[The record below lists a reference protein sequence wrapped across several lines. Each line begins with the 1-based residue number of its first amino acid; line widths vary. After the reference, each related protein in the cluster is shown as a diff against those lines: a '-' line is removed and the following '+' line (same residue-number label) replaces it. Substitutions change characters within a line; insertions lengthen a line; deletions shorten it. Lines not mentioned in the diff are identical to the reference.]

1 MTLQFQ
7 WMESVRVNKSLDH
20 LVSFKYV
27 MFEELEQEFKSLNY
41 SYTQK
46 KEIVWN
52 LKKIK
57 SEKNKILTNFN
68 VTKKLPFGKVS
79 DINWWL
85 IKKPDESKVRLI
97 ADKNS

>member
-1 MTLQFQ
+1 
-7 WMESVRVNKSLDH
+7 
-20 LVSFKYV
+20 

-46 KEIVWN
+46 KEITWQ

-57 SEKNKILTNFN
+57 TEKNKILTNFN

-79 DINWWL
+79 DINWWI
-85 IKKPDESKVRLI
+85 IKKPDESKQKLI